1 MNHFNKLLN
10 TTKENIISL
19 SDYITSNKDIES
31 YFLESIPYDTYIQNI
46 DNMDLLVIEYLRYC
60 FMD

>member
-1 MNHFNKLLN
+1 MNYFNKLLN

>member
-31 YFLESIPYDTYIQNI
+31 YFLESIDYDTYIQNI